1 MRQKDNYV
9 MMKMNMPKRVTVPNN
24 RTFVARYKCV
34 SGAQLPANVTIKW
47 KYTQR
52 AAPKNRRRG
61 GQQRGRA
68 IFDLVKK

>member
-1 MRQKDNYV
+1 
-9 MMKMNMPKRVTVPNN
+9 MMKTNMPKRVTVPNN

-34 SGAQLPANVTIKW
+34 SGAQLSANVTIKW

-52 AAPKNRRRG
+52 AAPKNKRRRG

-68 IFDLVKK
+68 IFDFVKK